1 MTTEAGEKDTFSL
14 KLNSEPIAK
23 LTIPLVKSKEKEGIL
38 SADSIVFTPA
48 NWSTFQKVIVTGV
61 NDSIIDGDR
70 TYKIITRVPSSDDS
84 LYASLNPDDIVVT
97 NRAREPIMFVTVDT
111 LDYGRVFRDSYSVK
125 GFDVINAGTDTLR
138 FTNGKTDTTAFITGA
153 TDFKV
158 APKDTF
164 RAGIQ
169 FVPEKPFVYEG
180 EYTAK
185 HNDFSKGDLN
195 IKLKGEALKPTIAI
209 VDSIIDFGN
218 VHVFFDE
225 LMKLHIYN
233 KGNSDLRIDSLIVTG
248 EQFSTPLFES
258 TYLKPADTSKVIVR
272 FSSPDTGKAIGNVR
286 IFSSDQDNPRL
297 DIPIQATILPP
308 DTLGP
313 SFDEIIMT
321 PEKLRLREVVTIDAT
336 LGDATRVDE
345 VMFHILEG
353 GQTTFKAYTMITED
367 ERNFVFVSQPGDVNL
382 NGVVFFYVGNRYQR
396 KCCY

>member
-195 IKLKGEALKPTIAI
+195 IKI
-209 VDSIIDFGN
+209 
-218 VHVFFDE
+218 
-225 LMKLHIYN
+225 
-233 KGNSDLRIDSLIVTG
+233 
-248 EQFSTPLFES
+248 
-258 TYLKPADTSKVIVR
+258 
-272 FSSPDTGKAIGNVR
+272 
-286 IFSSDQDNPRL
+286 
-297 DIPIQATILPP
+297 
-308 DTLGP
+308 
-313 SFDEIIMT
+313 
-321 PEKLRLREVVTIDAT
+321 
-336 LGDATRVDE
+336 
-345 VMFHILEG
+345 EG
-353 GQTTFKAYTMITED
+353 
-367 ERNFVFVSQPGDVNL
+367 
-382 NGVVFFYVGNRYQR
+382 
-396 KCCY
+396 